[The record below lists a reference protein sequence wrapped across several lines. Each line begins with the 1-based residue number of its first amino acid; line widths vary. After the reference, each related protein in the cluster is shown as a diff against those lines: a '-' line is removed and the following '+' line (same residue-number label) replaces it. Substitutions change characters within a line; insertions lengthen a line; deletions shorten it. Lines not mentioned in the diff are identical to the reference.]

1 MATLHLCF
9 LWRTRKGKTIEKL
22 VRVYIFSSYNE
33 HLWCQVPHVSGDCEP
48 FLEHR
53 QKQAGL

>member
-1 MATLHLCF
+1 MATLHYVFCGEHV
-9 LWRTRKGKTIEKL
+9 KGKLLKKL

-53 QKQAGL
+53 